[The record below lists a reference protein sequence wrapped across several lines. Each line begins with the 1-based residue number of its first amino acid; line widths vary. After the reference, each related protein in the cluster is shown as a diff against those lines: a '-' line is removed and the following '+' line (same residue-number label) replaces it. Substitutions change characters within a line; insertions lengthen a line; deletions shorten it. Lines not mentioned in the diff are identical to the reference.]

1 MYTGGMTTADI
12 EAHIRHIYG
21 IKVSDTMVSRITDKI
36 LPAAKEWQQRP
47 LEQIYAVIFL
57 DAIHHHVRSEGKIMK
72 KAIYIAIGMDWDGRR
87 VFSVCGW
94 EKTRAPNSGRWCS
107 TGSEIGA
114 QRRFLL
120 PVQTILPALPM
131 PLRALIGS
139 CARSPSQNRSSLRM
153 TTRSKCC
160 ISGYDGHYEK
170 VDGQTAGLECES
182 CSDVCVPCR
191 PDAPI
196 TSLEPDV
203 KDQQAVAPPLTPP
216 PLLPLRKG
224 GRAEPAA
231 PNQYFALSAPV

>member
-1 MYTGGMTTADI
+1 MLYVDC
-12 EAHIRHIYG
+12 
-21 IKVSDTMVSRITDKI
+21 
-36 LPAAKEWQQRP
+36 
-47 LEQIYAVIFL
+47 
-57 DAIHHHVRSEGKIMK
+57 
-72 KAIYIAIGMDWDGRR
+72 IA
-87 VFSVCGW
+87 
-94 EKTRAPNSGRWCS
+94 KTRAPNSGRWCS

-170 VDGQTAGLECES
+170 VDGQTAGLECDS